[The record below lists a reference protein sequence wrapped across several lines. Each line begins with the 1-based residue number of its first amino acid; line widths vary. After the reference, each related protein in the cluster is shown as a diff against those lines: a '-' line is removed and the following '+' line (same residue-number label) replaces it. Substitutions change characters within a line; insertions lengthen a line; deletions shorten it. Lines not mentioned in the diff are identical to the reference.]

1 LSLAVSQH
9 RIDQVVLEVRKR
21 MRAHHTRE
29 QILRELVV
37 HLPSDLLF
45 LCYHA
50 AAIMERDYG
59 RQIP

>member
-1 LSLAVSQH
+1 VRPSSQH
-9 RIDQVVLEVRKR
+9 HIDQVVLEVRNR
-21 MRAHHTRE
+21 MRAHHTRD
-29 QILRELVV
+29 QIICELIV